1 MLSFAKA
8 KLVQNRVETTTP
20 FFVVLD
26 PMDAMYWEQ
35 YLTGTGNN
43 VADTTLRNGYLTTL

>member
-26 PMDAMYWEQ
+26 PMDASVWEQ
-35 YLTGTGNN
+35 FLTGTSNV
-43 VADTTLRNGYLTTL
+43 VADTTLRNGYLTSL

>member
-1 MLSFAKA
+1 MLSFSKA

-26 PMDAMYWEQ
+26 PMDATFWEQ
-35 YLTGTGNN
+35 FLTGTANV
-43 VADTTLRNGYLTTL
+43 VADTTLRNGYLTSL